1 MAKPQATQF
10 TCRRAHKK
18 HLQPEL
24 TPEIQVRNG
33 FIQLDTEAVCWL
45 PSWMEGHLT
54 FKELHNR
61 QMEKARAADARLQ
74 TLTMIYR
81 V

>member
-1 MAKPQATQF
+1 
-10 TCRRAHKK
+10 
-18 HLQPEL
+18 
-24 TPEIQVRNG
+24 
-33 FIQLDTEAVCWL
+33 
-45 PSWMEGHLT
+45 MEGHLT

-61 QMEKARAADARLQ
+61 QMEKARVADARLQ